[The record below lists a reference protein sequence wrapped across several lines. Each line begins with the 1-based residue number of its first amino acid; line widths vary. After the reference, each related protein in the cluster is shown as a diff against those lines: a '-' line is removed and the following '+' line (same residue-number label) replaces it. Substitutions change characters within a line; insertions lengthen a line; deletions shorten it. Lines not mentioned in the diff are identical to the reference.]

1 MLLLWMIIVLK
12 KYKSIKKD
20 KEIGKEI
27 LDAFSSLKDDV
38 IIFNVKAYEQ
48 VSIEDIDNLKWGVR
62 IKQGSF

>member
-1 MLLLWMIIVLK
+1 MIIVLK

-48 VSIEDIDNLKWGVR
+48 VSIEDIDNLK
-62 IKQGSF
+62 